1 MRAAAAVAVPV
12 VLAGSL
18 LRQPAVADAAGAAGD
33 AQPNVVVIVTD
44 DQRWDELDGMPIV
57 QRELMANGVTFTNG
71 FVVNPLCCPS
81 RASILTG
88 QWSHTSGVYRQIP
101 PYGRFEALR
110 DGSTMAT
117 WLDGAG
123 YDTALVGKY
132 LDGYQHP
139 ALSGYVPP
147 GWDRW
152 VAFVHSSYENYS
164 LTVDGRV
171 SEHADD
177 YATDVLAA
185 YADEFV
191 RSAEGPLFLYFAP
204 PAPHAPATAG
214 PGLADAA
221 VPTPPPA
228 PASLDEADV
237 SDKPAYVRALPR
249 LGESGVAASAEFRAD
264 QERTL
269 LSTDRAVGGILQAL
283 ADTGRL
289 QNTLI
294 VYMSDN
300 GILLGEHRWTKKEV
314 PYDEAIRIPF
324 VVRFDAANGPRGIL
338 DERLVLNV
346 DVAPTVADAAGVAA
360 PGSEGSSVLPVLRGE
375 DQSWRHDFLVEH
387 MAGRNPVPTYCA
399 VRSESAMYVRYETG
413 EEELYDLAADPFELS
428 NLAGEP
434 ARAVELD
441 AARRRLAELCVPPP
455 PGLYGTAGSG
465 GVWIVAGAVALVL
478 LAEAAR
484 RRRFGQSVPS
494 VR

>member
-1 MRAAAAVAVPV
+1 MLCGLTLPA
-12 VLAGSL
+12 
-18 LRQPAVADAAGAAGD
+18 PAVAAVDGER
-33 AQPNVVVIVTD
+33 PNVVVIVTD

-57 QRELMANGVTFTNG
+57 QHELMANGVTFTNG

-101 PYGRFEALR
+101 PHGRFETMR

-123 YDTALVGKY
+123 YETALVGKY

-164 LTVDGRV
+164 LTVDGLV
-171 SEHADD
+171 TEHTDD
-177 YATDVLAA
+177 YATDVLAD

-204 PAPHAPATAG
+204 PAPHAPATAD
-214 PGLADAA
+214 PGLADAG
-221 VPTPPPA
+221 VPTPPSP
-228 PASLDEADV
+228 PPSLDEADV
-237 SDKPAYVRALPR
+237 SDKPSYVQALPR
-249 LGESGVAASAEFRAD
+249 LGEAGVAAAAEFRAD

-269 LSTDRAVGGILQAL
+269 ISTDRAVGSILQAL
-283 ADTGRL
+283 SDTGRL
-289 QNTLI
+289 ENTLI
-294 VYMSDN
+294 VFMSDN
-300 GILLGEHRWTKKEV
+300 GLLLGEHRWTKKEV

-324 VVRFDAANGPRGIL
+324 VVRFDAAGGPRGAV
-338 DERLVLNV
+338 DPRLVLNV
-346 DVAPTVADAAGVAA
+346 DVAPTVADTAGVAA
-360 PGSEGSSVLPVLRGE
+360 PGSEGSSLLPVLRGE
-375 DQSWRHDFLVEH
+375 DPPWRHDFLVEH
-387 MAGRNPVPTYCA
+387 MEGSNPVPTYCA

-413 EEELYDLAADPFELS
+413 EEELYDLGADPFELT
-428 NLAGEP
+428 NLAGDP

-455 PGLYGTAGSG
+455 PGLYGREGF
-465 GVWIVAGAVALVL
+465 AGAWIAACAMALVL
-478 LAEAAR
+478 VAEAAR
-484 RRRFGQSVPS
+484 RRRFGRSVPS